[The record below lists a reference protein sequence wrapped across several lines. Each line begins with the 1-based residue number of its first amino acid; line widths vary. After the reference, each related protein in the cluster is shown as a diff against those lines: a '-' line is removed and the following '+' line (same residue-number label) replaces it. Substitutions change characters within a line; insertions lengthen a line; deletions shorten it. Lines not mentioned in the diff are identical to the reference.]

1 MVEVKSPELGSSLLI
16 VDDDEEIVE
25 MLTAYFNGQGYST
38 QAVYLGEDALQS
50 CRINHPDLIIL
61 DIRLPDIDGF
71 EVARRLRA
79 NQRTQDIPILF
90 LTDRRSRAS
99 RLQGLE
105 LGADDYITKPF
116 DIQEL
121 RLRVRNSLRRTSEGP
136 LTNPVTG
143 LPEGVLVEERLREC
157 LRGQDWSI
165 LTVSIEHMT
174 EFSESYGFV
183 ASDDVQRA
191 VSLMIHN
198 AIRGLGSPNDFFGQL
213 GPTDFILIIHP
224 KDLPPIEDRIRGR
237 LGQSLDYFYPL
248 KDRDT
253 AVSFGNRLSLR
264 INRLSPGDGPFSD
277 LDTLK
282 TRLIHQMAG

>member
-1 MVEVKSPELGSSLLI
+1 VVELKSTEPGPSLLI
-16 VDDDEEIVE
+16 VDDDEDIAE
-25 MLTAYFNGQGYST
+25 MLTAYFNGQGYSI
-38 QAVYLGEDALQS
+38 QVAYLGEDALKA
-50 CRINHPDLIIL
+50 CRTNHPDLIIL

-71 EVARRLRA
+71 EVARQLRA
-79 NQRTQDIPILF
+79 NQRTQDIPIIF
-90 LTDRRSRAS
+90 LTDQRERAS

-105 LGADDYITKPF
+105 LGADDYITKPY

-157 LRGQDWSI
+157 LRNQDWRMLI
-165 LTVSIEHMT
+165 VSIEHMD

-213 GPTDFILIIHP
+213 GPTDFVLLVHP
-224 KDLPPIEDRIRGR
+224 KDLPAIEERIRGR
-237 LGQSLDYFYPL
+237 LEQSLDYFYPL

-253 AVSFGNRLSLR
+253 TVSNQNRLSLR
-264 INRLSPGDGPFSD
+264 IKRLSPSDGPFKD
-277 LDTLK
+277 LASIQAKLM
-282 TRLIHQMAG
+282 RLLGG